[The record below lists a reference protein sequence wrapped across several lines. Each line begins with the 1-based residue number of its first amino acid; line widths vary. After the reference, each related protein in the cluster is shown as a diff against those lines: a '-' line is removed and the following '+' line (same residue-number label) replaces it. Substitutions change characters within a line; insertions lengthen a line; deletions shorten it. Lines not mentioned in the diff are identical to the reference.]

1 MDIKSVAKDC
11 CQIEKNK
18 VRTSSPATD
27 FEKEGASTKT
37 PEGVYCQALNEKGVG
52 PPSKESL
59 LILSLAPIA
68 YWLFWSFN
76 FHPGQMILSSTGSC
90 GSSYRAISCIGHCP
104 AILQLG
110 GKEAEERKVLWP
122 SLGADLVPF
131 YGCGEVDEDHRA
143 TSEYVPTP
151 NPSTTIEHKTLF
163 VSDDEYTKFFQH
175 QASKLPP
182 SRKAIGVVQGIPVKF
197 RAQSWTTLNKMTPRM
212 IQNFN
217 GENTEKCSKLSIAKG
232 FVVHTDHQ
240 VRRFNQSQEKLNAKD
255 SNSLWRK
262 VGTDNF
268 TIGLLRGMEVEQE
281 PGEIEV
287 LDYFRLE

>member
-68 YWLFWSFN
+68 YCLPNEVPGLFWSFN

-175 QASKLPP
+175 QASKLIRSAHGP
-182 SRKAIGVVQGIPVKF
+182 SSTEVQPVSREVERERFKVVCGN
-197 RAQSWTTLNKMTPRM
+197 RS
-212 IQNFN
+212 
-217 GENTEKCSKLSIAKG
+217 
-232 FVVHTDHQ
+232 
-240 VRRFNQSQEKLNAKD
+240 
-255 SNSLWRK
+255 SLWRK

-281 PGEIEV
+281 PGEIEARKLAPSSSPIFAPL
-287 LDYFRLE
+287 LDKAHPFVESFLPKKEQ